1 MYLLVRLMLTFTA
14 AAAGQNVSVSTV
26 RAGDEV
32 TLPCNNVNEG
42 QNNCD
47 RTNWTSITSMSTV
60 TLFEAGQIQI
70 NTANKSERLSVTVKC
85 SLVIKKVTMED
96 VGQYNCRQLTSEQQG
111 QFSYVYLSVIHMTE
125 QRTNDSAVLSCSVVD
140 YNYCRHTVEWLY
152 DGKAQTSSH
161 VESIIPICRSTVTLT
176 TSLHEH
182 SAFLRSIKCKVTNN
196 STKKVQLFTFNHHLQ
211 VLNTAWHGWYIVVS
225 VASTSILIFLLV
237 FIKWKKTT
245 GSKTKEEENK
255 QEPNLQPEVTL
266 LGLETSE
273 DMMDPDGG
281 LYYASVCCNKNTKVK
296 YSVTSST
303 ESISSPEATNHQ
315 DVVYAAVKK
324 KKPDVTP

>member
-14 AAAGQNVSVSTV
+14 AAGQHVSVSTV

-32 TLPCNNVNEG
+32 TLPCNTVTDG

-47 RTNWTSITSMSTV
+47 RTNWTSITSISTV
-60 TLFEAGQIQI
+60 TLFEAGHIQI
-70 NTANKSERLSVTVKC
+70 NTANISERLSVTVKC
-85 SLVIKKVTMED
+85 SLVIKKVMMED
-96 VGQYNCRQLTSEQQG
+96 VGQYNCRQLTSEQG
-111 QFSYVYLSVIHMTE
+111 QSSSVYLSVIHMTE
-125 QRTNDSAVLSCSVVD
+125 QRTNDSVVLSCSVVD
-140 YNYCRHTVEWLY
+140 YNFCRHTVEWLY

-196 STKKVQLFTFNHHLQ
+196 STKKVQLFAFSHHLE
-211 VLNTAWHGWYIVVS
+211 VMNTAWHWWYVVVS
-225 VASTSILIFLLV
+225 VASTTILIVLLV

-255 QEPNLQPEVTL
+255 EPNLQPEVTIF
-266 LGLETSE
+266 GPETSE
-273 DMMDPDGG
+273 DMMDPDRG

-303 ESISSPEATNHQ
+303 ESISSPEATSHQ